1 MTRAGEEIT
10 SRLLTIPEAAHYLRA
25 STNFVRTLLW
35 KHDLKFV
42 KCGKKFCIDRAD
54 LDRWIEK
61 SKRLA

>member
-42 KCGKKFCIDRAD
+42 KCGKKALHRPRRPGP
-54 LDRWIEK
+54 LDRK
-61 SKRLA
+61 K